1 MRHSRLA
8 RILRPDALR
17 ERIQTVHTERFDQA
31 LQRFVER
38 LMNGADIRQ

>member
-1 MRHSRLA
+1 
-8 RILRPDALR
+8 LR
-17 ERIQTVHTERFDQA
+17 ERIKTERFDQA